1 MSWFDDALA
10 DGRLEPSKVSMIEVA
25 LPLLWRVYPKKYG
38 VDGFNGT
45 ALGNARFSPLIIDSA
60 IVPALYAGG
69 TLDVALMETV
79 WHDAPTPSDGFHL
92 VLNESTETRR
102 VGSLKPSA
110 LLRLVDLT
118 TVGLRRLGLAR
129 CDVIDSDPSNY
140 PITRQLAAW
149 LYENKP
155 QAQGICWTSRQF
167 DEGKAVMLFEPRMGS
182 LKLVPQTKDELFTDG
197 PHLEAVLTL
206 AERLGASVIV
216 R

>member
-1 MSWFDDALA
+1 MVNLD
-10 DGRLEPSKVSMIEVA
+10 
-25 LPLLWRVYPKKYG
+25 LPLLWRVYPEKYG

-45 ALGNARFSPLIIDSA
+45 VMGNARFSPLHVDKK
-60 IVPALYAGG
+60 IVPSLYAGA

-102 VGSLKPSA
+102 VGSLRPSA
-110 LLRLVDLT
+110 PLQLVDLT
-118 TVGLRRLGLAR
+118 MVGLRRLGLAR
-129 CDVIDSDPSNY
+129 ADVIDSELADY
-140 PITRQLAAW
+140 TITRQLSAW

-167 DEGKAVMLFEPRMGS
+167 DEGKAVVLFKPRMGS
-182 LKLVPQTKDELFTDG
+182 LRLAPKTKDEVFTDG
-197 PHLEAVLTL
+197 PHLDAVLSL